1 MSRAAKGAVTILI
14 AAGGTGGHVYPALEV
29 AKRLRARGINVE
41 WLGTRKGLEA
51 KLVPGEG
58 FRLHALSVGG
68 LRGKGLMRWL
78 LAPFVLIAALGRSLK
93 VLKSVRARLVLGMG
107 GYAAGPGGVAAWL
120 LRIPLFIHEQNA
132 VPGLTNRILSRIASK
147 VMEAFPG
154 SFDPRVGAVHAGN
167 PVRAEIGALPG
178 PKTRLAERSGPLR
191 VLVLGGSQG
200 ARAIN
205 QVLPDALAALPSGE
219 MVEVRHQAGPL
230 HLEGTRRR
238 YTKAG
243 IHIEPVA
250 FIDDMAAAYAW
261 ADLVICRA
269 GAMTVCEV
277 AAAGVAAVFV
287 PFPYAVDDH
296 QTRNAKYLSDAGAAV
311 LVREA
316 DLTPALLRDLLCEF
330 ASARQRLVTMAT
342 AARGLAVPDAAERV
356 TTWCM
361 EAAHA

>member
-1 MSRAAKGAVTILI
+1 MSEAANSVTILI
-14 AAGGTGGHVYPALEV
+14 AAGGTGGHVYPALEI
-29 AKRLRARGINVE
+29 AKRLRARGVNVE

-51 KLVPGEG
+51 RVVPGEG

-68 LRGKGLMRWL
+68 LRGKGALRWL
-78 LAPFVLIAALGRSLK
+78 LAPFMLISALGKSIK

-120 LRIPLFIHEQNA
+120 MRVPLFIHEQNS
-132 VPGLTNRILSRIASK
+132 VPGLTNRILSRLASK

-154 SFDPRVGAVHAGN
+154 SFDEKVGAMHAGN
-167 PVRAEIGALPG
+167 PVRAEIGALPA
-178 PKTRLAERSGPLR
+178 PETRLANRSGPLR

-205 QVLPDALAALPSGE
+205 RVMPAALAALPSRE
-219 MVEVRHQAGPL
+219 LVEVRHQAGSR
-230 HLEGTRRR
+230 HLEDTRAL
-238 YTKAG
+238 YAEAG
-243 IHIEPVA
+243 VDVEPLA

-287 PFPYAVDDH
+287 PFPFAVDDH
-296 QTRNAKYLSDAGAAV
+296 QTRNARYLSDEGAAV
-311 LVREA
+311 LVRES
-316 DLTPALLRDLLCEF
+316 DLTPSLLRDLLQEF
-330 ASARQRLVTMAT
+330 AGARQRLLTMASS
-342 AARGLAVPDAAERV
+342 ARRLSVPDAAERV
-356 TTWCM
+356 TAWCL

>member
-1 MSRAAKGAVTILI
+1 MSRGDNGVTILI

-29 AKRLRARGINVE
+29 ARRLRARGVNVE

-51 KLVPGEG
+51 KLVPDEG
-58 FRLHALSVGG
+58 FKLHALSVGG
-68 LRGKGLMRWL
+68 LRGKGLIRWL
-78 LAPFVLIAALGRSLK
+78 MAPFMLTAALGNALK
-93 VLKSVRARLVLGMG
+93 VLRIVRARLVLGMG

-120 LRIPLFIHEQNA
+120 LRIPLFIHEQNS
-132 VPGLTNRILSRIASK
+132 VPGLTNRILSRLATR

-154 SFDPRVGAVHAGN
+154 SFDARVGAVHAGN
-167 PVRAEIGALPG
+167 PVRADIGAVPA
-178 PKTRLAERSGPLR
+178 PETRLANRTGPIR

-205 QVLPDALAALPSGE
+205 RVLPEALAALPSRDL
-219 MVEVRHQAGPL
+219 VEVRHQAGSL
-230 HLEGTRRR
+230 HLEDTRSR
-238 YTKAG
+238 YAG
-243 IHIEPVA
+243 AGVEVEPEA

-277 AAAGVAAVFV
+277 ASAGVAAVLI

-296 QTRNAKYLSDAGAAV
+296 QTKNARYLSDAGAAV
-311 LVREA
+311 LVRES
-316 DLTPALLRDLLCEF
+316 DLTPALLCDLLKEY
-330 ASARQRLVTMAT
+330 ASARERLLTMAS
-342 AARGLAVPDAAERV
+342 AARRLAVPDSAERV
-356 TTWCM
+356 TAWCL